1 MSIFAGLYQEWAGLA
16 LAPTTTATLRRW
28 GSEDPNL
35 AGLATMAELE
45 EAAHYR
51 ADPGRSN
58 DILFALA
65 RRSGNDA
72 LAARTLLQ
80 LMLPG
85 LYALTRR
92 CRRLGTFDDRA
103 SMVLATAFERIR
115 TYPLSRPGR
124 VATNIMLDTM
134 RRVYDAART
143 QDRLDDHDR
152 LDDEAPGPAQS
163 DTSELL
169 ELLAWARQR
178 GHLSAD
184 AAALVALVRVVEVPV
199 TELVGRFGTDPQS
212 IRRRRQRAEGRLREA
227 VLAAA

>member
-1 MSIFAGLYQEWAGLA
+1 MSIFAGLYQEWTGLA
-16 LAPTTTATLRRW
+16 TTPTTTATLRRW

-35 AGLATMAELE
+35 TGLTTMAELA
-45 EAAHYR
+45 EAAHSR
-51 ADPGRSN
+51 DHGRSN

-65 RRSGNDA
+65 RRAGTDD

-92 CRRLGTFDDRA
+92 CRRLGPFDERA

-115 TYPLSRPGR
+115 TYPLTRPGR
-124 VATNIMLDTM
+124 VTTNIMLDTM
-134 RRVYDAART
+134 RRVYDAARV
-143 QDRLDDHDR
+143 QDRLDDHDGLR
-152 LDDEAPGPAQS
+152 DDEAAGPVQS
-163 DTSELL
+163 GTSELL
-169 ELLAWARQR
+169 ELLAWAQER

-184 AAALVALVRVVEVPV
+184 AASLIALVRVVEVPV
-199 TELVGRFGTDPQS
+199 VDLVGRFGNDPQS

>member
-1 MSIFAGLYQEWAGLA
+1 MSIFAGLYQEWDRLVTT
-16 LAPTTTATLRRW
+16 PTATTTLRRW
-28 GSEDPNL
+28 GNEDPNL
-35 AGLATMAELE
+35 AGLGTMAELVD
-45 EAAHYR
+45 AAHSR
-51 ADPGRSN
+51 TDPARSN

-65 RRSGNDA
+65 RRAGTDS

-92 CRRLGTFDDRA
+92 CRRLGPFDDRA

-115 TYPLSRPGR
+115 TYPLTRPGR

-134 RRVYDAART
+134 RRVYDAARV
-143 QDRLDDHDR
+143 QDRLDDHDN
-152 LDDEAPGPAQS
+152 LDPDEQGPERS
-163 DTSELL
+163 ETGELL
-169 ELLAWARQR
+169 ELLAWARER
-178 GHLSAD
+178 GHLSSE
-184 AAALVALVRVVEVPV
+184 AASLIALVRVVEVPV
-199 TELVGRFGTDPQS
+199 VDLVGRFGNDPQS